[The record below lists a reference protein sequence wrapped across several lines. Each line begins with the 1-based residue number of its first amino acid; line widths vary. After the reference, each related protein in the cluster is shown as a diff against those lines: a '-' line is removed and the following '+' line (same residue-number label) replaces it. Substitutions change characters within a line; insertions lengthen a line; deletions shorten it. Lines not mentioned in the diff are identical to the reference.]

1 MNESDR
7 ELLIWAAK
15 AIGMGPLSWTEPD
28 GTKIVTNVRWNPLI
42 DNGQAFELLVLL
54 QLPFSFI
61 ILLPNE
67 KSNTVACGSRWDE
80 KECLFYAFEESLSRD
95 PLAAARRAIV
105 RAAAEIGR
113 NMK

>member
-1 MNESDR
+1 MNETDR
-7 ELLIWAAK
+7 ELLVWAAK
-15 AIGMGPLSWTEPD
+15 AASILPKSWYNSEAYID
-28 GTKIVTNVRWNPLI
+28 GLLTRWNPLT

-67 KSNTVACGSRWDE
+67 KSNTVACGRRWDE
-80 KECLFYAFEESLSRD
+80 KEGLFYAFEESLSRD

-105 RAAAEIGR
+105 RAAAEVGR